1 MSGNIPGGN
10 FLNGNFLRG
19 CSTMGSL
26 MGGNF
31 TSGSYPVFLEV
42 FLFCLLELEEAIF
55 ESIRK

>member
-1 MSGNIPGGN
+1 
-10 FLNGNFLRG
+10 
-19 CSTMGSL
+19 MGSL

-31 TSGSYPVFLEV
+31 PSGSYPVFLEV